1 MSDIVQPLV
10 IRENDFLSDHSP
22 QDKPWDVHKSQ
33 TDEVSCLYLEAD
45 VTRYAER
52 AFDCSTNL
60 TFGLNPDN
68 KLKLTDARFCRLR
81 YCPTCQWRRSKMW
94 RARAYERLPKV
105 IEEHPT
111 ARWVFL
117 TLTVRNCPVTELRNT
132 LRDMN
137 AAWNRLTG
145 RKTWP
150 GLGFFRS
157 TEVTRGE
164 DGSAHPHFHVLMP
177 VKASYFSTGYI
188 KQAEWAELWRECLRA
203 DYTPVVDIRTVKKAK
218 DTAEGIEALRAAIQ
232 EVLKYTTKPTDLM
245 ASSEWLVEL
254 TQQTHKLRF
263 IATGGILKDALGDIE
278 PKTDD
283 DLIHFVDETP
293 VEPAA
298 PRIRFQFDRE
308 TKRYRSRKT
317 VKT

>member
-1 MSDIVQPLV
+1 MSDTIQPLV
-10 IRENDFLSDHSP
+10 ISENDFLSDHSP
-22 QDKPWDVHKSQ
+22 QDKPWDIHKAQ
-33 TDEVSCLYLEAD
+33 TDDVSLMYYEAG

-52 AFDCSTNL
+52 AFECGGCL
-60 TFGLNPDN
+60 TFSCVQGG
-68 KLKLTDARFCRLR
+68 KLKLVGARFCRLR
-81 YCPTCQWRRSKMW
+81 YCPTCQWRRSLMW

-105 IEEHPT
+105 IEQYPT

-132 LRDMN
+132 LQEMN
-137 AAWNRLTG
+137 GAWVRLIQ

-164 DGSAHPHFHVLMP
+164 DGSAHPHFHVLMA

-218 DTAEGIEALRAAIQ
+218 DTSEGVEALRAAIQ
-232 EVLKYTTKPTDLM
+232 EVLKYTTKPTDLT
-245 ASSEWLVEL
+245 ASSEWLAEL

-263 IATGGILKDALGDIE
+263 IATGGILKDALGEVE
-278 PKTDD
+278 PQSDT
-283 DLIHFVDETP
+283 DLIHFVGE
-293 VEPAA
+293 EPPQEDA
-298 PRIRFQFDRE
+298 PKAQFQFDRE
-308 TKRYRSRKT
+308 VKRYRSRKT
-317 VKT
+317 VKA